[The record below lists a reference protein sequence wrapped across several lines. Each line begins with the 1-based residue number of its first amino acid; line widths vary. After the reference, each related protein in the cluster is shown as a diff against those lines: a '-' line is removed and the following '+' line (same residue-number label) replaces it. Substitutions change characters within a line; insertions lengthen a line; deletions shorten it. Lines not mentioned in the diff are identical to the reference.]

1 MRATAAAPL
10 PLIVEGMLHPGG
22 ASRLTSLRAIASAVL
37 AILILTA
44 VATAGILV
52 LLPAAL
58 GAVATQALSA
68 A

>member
-1 MRATAAAPL
+1 MRAIAAPPL
-10 PLIVEGMLHPGG
+10 PLIVEEMLHPGG
-22 ASRLTSLRAIASAVL
+22 ASRLMSLRAIASAVL
-37 AILILTA
+37 AILILIA
-44 VATAGILV
+44 LATTGILV